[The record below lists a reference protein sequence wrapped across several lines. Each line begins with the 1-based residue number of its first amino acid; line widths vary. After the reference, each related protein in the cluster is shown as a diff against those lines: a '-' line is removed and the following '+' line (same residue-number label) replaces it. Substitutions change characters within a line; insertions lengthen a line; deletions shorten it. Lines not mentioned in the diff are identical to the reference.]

1 MPTQPVCQPGSVLIS
16 QLAAA
21 SGVPVGTIKYYLREG
36 LLPPGKRTAPR
47 LSEYSGVHLYRLR
60 LIRALREIAEL
71 PIDALRDI
79 TAALDAGDEPSD
91 VVQYLSDAG
100 EPHPG
105 DDAAVSA
112 IVRMLVNLGGWTS
125 CPHGAATSALAEVV
139 RFTSGE
145 DGLAPLEREAL
156 VACVKA
162 ADSVVKATLSPGASA
177 ERTLI
182 HHVLAVRLVSAL
194 ADVALQHHCREAE
207 DAPDVETSAS
217 SSATST
223 PNATPASLTSS
234 RRPGVGTQ
242 RAKTPGSA
250 KSPSRSVR

>member
-1 MPTQPVCQPGSVLIS
+1 MLIS

-162 ADSVVKATLSPGASA
+162 ADSVVKASLSAGASA

-194 ADVALQHHCREAE
+194 ADVALQHHCRVAEESAAEAKPSP
-207 DAPDVETSAS
+207 DPAAAAPTAAS
-217 SSATST
+217 
-223 PNATPASLTSS
+223 SS
-234 RRPGVGTQ
+234 RRPGGGAP
-242 RAKTPGSA
+242 RAHTTSVK
-250 KSPSRSVR
+250 KERSRSVR